1 MGSHV
6 AMRRAEDL
14 KIVVKVLHLL
24 LKDEGGSDFMA
35 SDDYVMARRVWF
47 LQKLEWKQFVTRT

>member
-1 MGSHV
+1 
-6 AMRRAEDL
+6 MRRAEDL